1 MFLALAIIL
10 GAAAVVLALRGLWQQ
25 ADARHIQSRMETVLS
40 LTGPMDRGAVDQFVD
55 RANGGLTA
63 LFRPITEPL
72 SEMFPKEVR
81 ERARARLASAGML
94 KRIGEPEY
102 LAIRCVTTI
111 IGFGFGVLL
120 YRYIA
125 VKSPAQAPMALTLLI
140 VIGVL
145 LPDYY
150 LQTIINHRQYTI
162 KKMLPDTID
171 LLIASL
177 EAGTGFDA
185 AVSRVEEKF
194 PGPVAEEFGRMLQE
208 MRLGKNRATALKDLA
223 HRVAVPEVSTF
234 VSAVVQADQLGASMT
249 KVLRVQSQTI
259 RQTRLLQVKEAAQK
273 LPVKMLF
280 PLVFFIFPAVFVVIA
295 GPGVIRICEVLLK

>member
-1 MFLALAIIL
+1 
-10 GAAAVVLALRGLWQQ
+10 
-25 ADARHIQSRMETVLS
+25 
-40 LTGPMDRGAVDQFVD
+40 
-55 RANGGLTA
+55 
-63 LFRPITEPL
+63 
-72 SEMFPKEVR
+72 
-81 ERARARLASAGML
+81 
-94 KRIGEPEY
+94 
-102 LAIRCVTTI
+102 VTTI